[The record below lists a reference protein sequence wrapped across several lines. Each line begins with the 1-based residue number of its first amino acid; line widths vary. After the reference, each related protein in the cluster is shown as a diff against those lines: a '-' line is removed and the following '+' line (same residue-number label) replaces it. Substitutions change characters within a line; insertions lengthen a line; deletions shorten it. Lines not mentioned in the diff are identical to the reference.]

1 MARDEQA
8 LRDYGERMSAAL
20 GAEGFPRMPARVLM
34 ALTTCDGEGMTAAE
48 LSEQLGASPGAIS
61 GAVRYLQHMGM
72 ARRVSQ
78 PGTRRDLYE
87 LPYAN
92 PWYTVSMRATP
103 MYDALLVLAPAGIA
117 AAGGAD
123 TVAGSRIAEM
133 TEFLEFV
140 KRRLPDLLEEWHRG
154 REGSGG

>member
-20 GAEGFPRMPARVLM
+20 AAAGFPRMAARVLM
-34 ALTTCDGEGMTAAE
+34 ALTICEGEGMTAAD
-48 LSEQLGASPGAIS
+48 LSEQLGSSAGAIS
-61 GAVRYLQHMGM
+61 GAVRYLQSMGM

-87 LPYAN
+87 LPHST
-92 PWYTVSMRATP
+92 PWYTASMRATP
-103 MYDALLVLAPAGIA
+103 MYDSLLALAPAGIA
-117 AAGGAD
+117 AAGGRI
-123 TVAGSRIAEM
+123 TPAGSRIAEM

-140 KRRLPDLLEEWHRG
+140 KRRLPELLEEWHRS
-154 REGSGG
+154 RR